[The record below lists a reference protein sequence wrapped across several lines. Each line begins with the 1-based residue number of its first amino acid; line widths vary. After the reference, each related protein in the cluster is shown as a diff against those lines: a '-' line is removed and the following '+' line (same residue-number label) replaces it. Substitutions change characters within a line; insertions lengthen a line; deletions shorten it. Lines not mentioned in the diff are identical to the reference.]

1 MNSKEY
7 RQMAEMVRGL
17 PADATD
23 SLGRVTKS
31 DLIEALCQEFEASN
45 VRFNRELFIE
55 ACNRKGVTT

>member
-17 PADATD
+17 PEDATD
-23 SLGRVTKS
+23 SLGRVTKQ

-45 VRFNRELFIE
+45 VCFDRELFIK
-55 ACNRKGVTT
+55 ACQKETQP